1 MRCPKMRVSD
11 GYQRLMYKSRL
22 LLVVL
27 LLLAFLTAQSVVAAD
42 SPEDV
47 KVDWQKQER
56 VSKTTISMQVVVMPP
71 LRRGSPIH
79 KQAFESLKDLKADCV
94 RFVPWVPYPKLAV
107 AVLEPPSNGKT
118 SWNFSLIDPLV
129 VDFMEA
135 SENRPVIIDF
145 STIPAWMFKTE
156 NPIAYESDPDKLVRG
171 YGTQG
176 TELRDPSG
184 KELGDYYARLLQWY
198 TKGGFTDEFGK
209 RHTSNHRYKF
219 DYWEVFNE
227 PDIEHKMT
235 PAQYAARYDAV
246 VSAMKKVDPQ
256 MKFIGMSLAYP
267 HKSPEFFEY
276 FLNAK
281 NHKPGIPLD
290 MISYHFYAKASRDAT
305 FESLQYSFFEQA
317 ESFVNTVR
325 YIETIRTKLSP
336 KTGTVINEVGS
347 ILPGVRPEN
356 IPLEYWNLSGA
367 VFAYVYSELARQG
380 IEIVGESQL
389 LGFPTQF
396 PSVSMLDWNTG
407 KPNARYHVLKL
418 LKDNFTPGDRI
429 AATEPGRNTYIYAQ
443 GFVNR
448 DGKRK
453 MLLVN
458 RRNRTIEVSL
468 PEIKGANITR
478 IDQTTNYNA
487 PVTEKVTDEKLALGG
502 FAVAVVTLP

>member
-1 MRCPKMRVSD
+1 MRCPKMRMFY

-22 LLVVL
+22 WLVVL
-27 LLLAFLTAQSVVAAD
+27 LLLAFLPAQSVVAAD
-42 SPEDV
+42 SPEEV

-56 VSKTTISMQVVVMPP
+56 VSKTVASLQVVVMPP

-79 KQAFESLKDLKADCV
+79 KQAFESLKDLKADYV

-107 AVLEPPSNGKT
+107 AALEPPQNGKT
-118 SWNFSLIDPLV
+118 SWNFSLIDPLIA
-129 VDFMEA
+129 DFMET
-135 SENRPVIIDF
+135 SENRPVIMDF
-145 STIPAWMFKTE
+145 STIPAWMFVTPEKVK
-156 NPIAYESDPDKLVRG
+156 YEADPDKLVRG

-176 TELRDPSG
+176 TELRDLSG
-184 KELGDYYARLLQWY
+184 KELGDYYARLLEWY

-209 RHTSNHRYKF
+209 RHTSNHKYKF
-219 DYWEVFNE
+219 DYWEVLNE

-235 PAQYAARYDAV
+235 PAQYTARYDAMV
-246 VSAMKKVDPQ
+246 LAMRRVDPK

-276 FLNAK
+276 FLNPK
-281 NHKPGIPLD
+281 NHKQDVPID
-290 MISYHFYAKASRDAT
+290 MISYHFYAKAAQDAT

-325 YIETIRTKLSP
+325 YVEAIRTRLSP

-347 ILPGVRPEN
+347 ILPGVKPEN

-367 VFAYVYSELARQG
+367 VFAYVYSELVRQG
-380 IEIVGESQL
+380 VEIVGESQL

-396 PSVSMLDWNTG
+396 PSVSMLDWTTG

-418 LKDNFTPGDRI
+418 LKENFAPGDKI
-429 AATEPGRNTYIYAQ
+429 VPTELGRNTYVYAQ
-443 GFVNR
+443 GFLTR

-453 MLLVN
+453 VLLVN
-458 RRNRTIEVSL
+458 KRNRTIE
-468 PEIKGANITR
+468 IKLENLRNAELTR
-478 IDQTTNYNA
+478 VDKATNFNT
-487 PVTEKVTDEKLALGG
+487 PMTEKITDEKLALG
-502 FAVAVVTLP
+502 

>member
-1 MRCPKMRVSD
+1 MKSIDYKKLMD
-11 GYQRLMYKSRL
+11 KIRLPVAL
-22 LLVVL
+22 VL
-27 LLLAFLTAQSVVAAD
+27 LLFLPAKSVIAAA
-42 SPEDV
+42 PEEV
-47 KVDWQKQER
+47 KIDWRKIER
-56 VSKTTISMQVVVMPP
+56 VSKTTLSLQVVVMPS

-79 KQAFESLKDLKADCV
+79 AQAWASLKDLEANAV
-94 RFVPWVPYPKLAV
+94 RFVPWVPYPRLAV
-107 AVLEPPSNGKT
+107 PALEPPANGKT
-118 SWNFSLIDPLV
+118 SWDFTLIDPLII
-129 VDFMEA
+129 DFMNA
-135 SENRPVIIDF
+135 SKGHSVIMDF

-156 NPIAYESDPDKLVRG
+156 KPVPYESDPDKLVRG

-281 NHKPGIPLD
+281 NHKSGIPLD
-290 MISYHFYAKASRDAT
+290 MISYHFYAKASQDAT

-347 ILPGVRPEN
+347 ILPGVKPEN

-367 VFAYVYSELARQG
+367 VFVYVYSELARQG

-418 LKDNFTPGDRI
+418 LKDNFAPGDRI
-429 AATEPGRNTYIYAQ
+429 AATEPGRNTYVYAQ

>member
-1 MRCPKMRVSD
+1 
-11 GYQRLMYKSRL
+11 MYKSLL

-27 LLLAFLTAQSVVAAD
+27 LLVAFLPAQSVIVAD
-42 SPEDV
+42 SPEEV
-47 KVDWQKQER
+47 KVDWQRQER
-56 VSKTTISMQVVVMPP
+56 VSQTTLSLQVVVMPP

-79 KQAFESLKDLKADCV
+79 AQTWASLKDLEAEAV
-94 RFVPWVPYPKLAV
+94 RFVPWVPYPRLAV
-107 AVLEPPSNGKT
+107 PALEPPANGKT
-118 SWNFSLIDPLV
+118 SWDFALIDPLV
-129 VDFMEA
+129 IDFMNA
-135 SENRPVIIDF
+135 SKGRSVIMDF

-156 NPIAYESDPDKLVRG
+156 KSVPYEADPDKLVRG

-176 TELRDPSG
+176 TELRDPTG

-209 RHTSNHRYKF
+209 RHTSNHQYRF

-246 VSAMKKVDPQ
+246 VSAMRKVDPQ

-281 NHKPGIPLD
+281 NHQPGVPLD
-290 MISYHFYAKASRDAT
+290 MISYHFYAKASQDAT

-325 YIETIRTKLSP
+325 YVETIRTRLSP

-347 ILPGVRPEN
+347 ILPGVKPEN

-367 VFAYVYSELARQG
+367 VFAYVYSELAKQG

-418 LKDNFTPGDRI
+418 LKDNFASGDKI
-429 AATEPGRNTYIYAQ
+429 AATEPGRNTYVYAQ
-443 GFVNR
+443 GFIAR

-468 PEIKGANITR
+468 PELKGANITK
-478 IDQTTNYNA
+478 IDQTTNFNQ
-487 PVTEKVTDEKLALGG
+487 PVTEKIADEKLALGG